1 MFLRTLAIVQ
11 AIILTASL
19 VHILHLEGLLK
30 DKYPAAF
37 YNNNQPQTPI
47 IEPVINNQSVL
58 PINLVPAQEEQN
70 DQVQDLNDILGGQQV
85 QADTNNNI
93 DPTLFGQMVE
103 VEQKKIKKS
112 KNKG

>member
-11 AIILTASL
+11 SIILTAAL

-37 YNNNQPQTPI
+37 YKNAREQEQKEIPA
-47 IEPVINNQSVL
+47 INNQSTL

-93 DPTLFGQMVE
+93 DPTLFGNMVDA
-103 VEQKKIKKS
+103 EQKKVKKS